1 MHTYI
6 LRVWINGIQPQES
19 RYRVSGIAVP
29 ENWNGGAI
37 WAGFFKNY
45 ELHNR
50 AMHISRML
58 EEVDIENQLKA
69 FSDTISEKTINHAIE
84 IFSKCGK
91 DDYFGRTIV
100 EEITGLKPS
109 GASKLIKLL
118 SESKVIIPVT
128 GHGKGKYRFK

>member
-1 MHTYI
+1 MDI
-6 LRVWINGIQPQES
+6 ECAKVN
-19 RYRVSGIAVP
+19 
-29 ENWNGGAI
+29 
-37 WAGFFKNY
+37 
-45 ELHNR
+45 
-50 AMHISRML
+50 
-58 EEVDIENQLKA
+58 IENQLKA
-69 FSDTISEKTINHAIE
+69 FSDSISEKTINHAIE

-91 DDYFGRTIV
+91 DDYLGRTIV